1 MTGEGVFVKF
11 GAETGELKTGMEQA
25 ANEVRRATGAMSDS
39 FKSMASNI
47 KASMSQVTQNV
58 GHSAKESTEKLEGFA
73 GAINGLRSK
82 FLLLGEVLAAGW
94 IGEKIFSTG
103 ERFAELSEQIVLTA
117 QKTGMTTDQVQE
129 LGFAASLSG
138 SSAEA
143 MAGAMRKLSLMT
155 VEAKNGSAA
164 AVAAFRNV
172 GISQEEVKN
181 SSPHEILLKIA
192 DAYKN
197 SADDANKTANAVQ
210 LLGRAGMELIPTLN
224 KGSDGINELAVRARE
239 LGIILDK
246 DTIEKGDQ
254 AKEKF
259 EVLHLSMSALSNRIG
274 ADMVPALSS
283 MAGAFAE
290 SSKQGGLFNGIGK
303 AIGEGIIVLTKI
315 VTTAANTITAF
326 GMAIGAAMAMV
337 AHPSQTG
344 TIWRQ
349 WASDVDAL
357 QKKQDAFFASLDK
370 RRDGASAGE
379 SSSGGGSGH
388 IGGDN
393 GSHSKGA
400 KDQVAAWKAQLE
412 AKKEDE
418 KQYFKDSLQEDMA
431 FWESKLNVVK
441 KGSKEERAIRH
452 ELYTLHKQEA
462 QQELAEKIGN
472 IQYQMTLAK
481 GDTAEKV
488 ALAKQEAALIKAT
501 YGDKSRQYIAEL
513 RKVEEAERQHKETMG
528 RLEQEKADAAKQAAL
543 SRVETERETLRYQKE
558 MGDISEAQE
567 LQGLRNLKEQ
577 EYQIELKAA
586 QDKIQFI
593 KDDVVAKQKA
603 YDDIEKMARKHK
615 LDMLKIDH
623 QIVTEEESIWKSLG
637 NRIGSLWDKGV
648 QAMMNGT
655 LTWRNAF
662 KAIGAE
668 MANWFL
674 VDVVGKKVKAWI
686 TGEEAQT
693 GATAAGAATRT
704 ATEVTAATT
713 SGNAGMMAGI
723 KNIMMSAWETMAAV
737 YKAIAG
743 IPVVGPVLAPIAAAG
758 AFGVVA
764 GYAGHLASAEGGFD
778 IPDGVNPLTQLHKRE
793 MVLPA
798 KQADVIR
805 NMADNGGGMGEVHIH
820 ARSDSDV
827 IRVGDLKKLLVKM
840 HRNFELVVPS

>member
-11 GAETGELKTGMEQA
+11 GAETGELKTGMEQG

-181 SSPHEILLKIA
+181 SSPHEILMKIA

-224 KGSDGINELAVRARE
+224 KGSDGINELAGRARE

-259 EVLHLSMSALSNRIG
+259 EVLHMAMGALGNRIG
-274 ADMVPALSS
+274 ADMIPALSS

-290 SSKQGGLFNGIGK
+290 SSKEGGLFNGIGK
-303 AIGEGIIVLTKI
+303 KIGEGIIVLTKI
-315 VTTAANTITAF
+315 FTTASNVVVAF
-326 GMAIGAAMAMV
+326 GMTLGAIAAIV
-337 AHPSQTG
+337 AHPSQAK
-344 TIWRQ
+344 TIWNQ
-349 WASDVDAL
+349 WNGDIDAL

-370 RRDGASAGE
+370 NRASADSG
-379 SSSGGGSGH
+379 SSDGGGGGSGH

-393 GSHSKGA
+393 GSKSKAA
-400 KDQVAAWKAQLE
+400 KDQIAVWKAALE
-412 AKKEDE
+412 QKKEDE
-418 KQYFKDSLQEDMA
+418 NQYFKDSLQDDIA

-441 KGSKEERAIRH
+441 KGSKEERAVRH

-488 ALAKQEAALIKAT
+488 ALAKQEADLIKAT

-513 RKVEEAERQHKETMG
+513 RKVEEAERQHKETMA

-558 MGDISEAQE
+558 MGDISETQE

-586 QDKIQFI
+586 QDKAALITG
-593 KDDVVAKQKA
+593 DVVARQKA
-603 YDDIEKMARKHK
+603 MDQIQQMAEKHTLEMTK
-615 LDMLKIDH
+615 LDHDYSLAVRDDWRNLLQPISSAFN
-623 QIVTEEESIWKSLG
+623 TSI
-637 NRIGSLWDKGV
+637 KGMI
-648 QAMMNGT
+648 QGT
-655 LTWRNAF
+655 LTFQKAMSGIAQAILASFVDLGVKMVADWAARQAAKMLITSGTAAQETAVQSTAHAAQMVQQKMLGVAGVMSNA
-662 KAIGAE
+662 AIA
-668 MANWFL
+668 
-674 VDVVGKKVKAWI
+674 
-686 TGEEAQT
+686 
-693 GATAAGAATRT
+693 ATAAMASVAAIPFYGWAMAPAVGASTY
-704 ATEVTAATT
+704 
-713 SGNAGMMAGI
+713 GMAM
-723 KNIMMSAWETMAAV
+723 
-737 YKAIAG
+737 
-743 IPVVGPVLAPIAAAG
+743 
-758 AFGVVA
+758 
-764 GYAGHLASAEGGFD
+764 GYLASAEGGYD
-778 IPDGVNPLTQLHKRE
+778 VPDGVNPLTQLHKRE

-805 NMADNGGGMGEVHIH
+805 NMADNGGGMGDVHIH

-827 IRVGDLKKLLVKM
+827 IHVRDLKKLLVKM
-840 HRNFELVVPS
+840 HRNFELVTS

>member
-47 KASMSQVTQNV
+47 KASMSKMTQDI
-58 GHSAKESTEKLEGFA
+58 GHGAKEGTEKLEGF
-73 GAINGLRSK
+73 GKGIESLRSK
-82 FLLLGEVLAAGW
+82 FMLLGEVLAAGW
-94 IGEKIFSTG
+94 IGEKMVDMVKHTAEVGDELLKTSQKTG
-103 ERFAELSEQIVLTA
+103 VSIEYLSGLKYAAGLADVSFESLQNGMKRLSMAMNLANQGSKQQETAFKAVGVSVTDANGNLKSMEQVLPAIADKFHNTADGTNKTALAMALFGRAGADMIPLLNAGSKGLSDMAKEAERLGLVWDKETAEAAEKLNDDTRRMHASFEGITTHLAQAFIPMMNSVVNAISESAAKGGLLNTVLTA
-117 QKTGMTTDQVQE
+117 MGTGFKYLAVFVNDTVGVLKLLGTSIAYVALAIANPTKIGSIWDDYLAKIKEIRAETQKTNEE
-129 LGFAASLSG
+129 LMGGHKGGASSG
-138 SSAEA
+138 ESGTKPQAPA
-143 MAGAMRKLSLMT
+143 MAGS
-155 VEAKNGSAA
+155 
-164 AVAAFRNV
+164 
-172 GISQEEVKN
+172 
-181 SSPHEILLKIA
+181 
-192 DAYKN
+192 
-197 SADDANKTANAVQ
+197 
-210 LLGRAGMELIPTLN
+210 
-224 KGSDGINELAVRARE
+224 
-239 LGIILDK
+239 
-246 DTIEKGDQ
+246 
-254 AKEKF
+254 
-259 EVLHLSMSALSNRIG
+259 
-274 ADMVPALSS
+274 
-283 MAGAFAE
+283 
-290 SSKQGGLFNGIGK
+290 
-303 AIGEGIIVLTKI
+303 
-315 VTTAANTITAF
+315 
-326 GMAIGAAMAMV
+326 
-337 AHPSQTG
+337 
-344 TIWRQ
+344 
-349 WASDVDAL
+349 
-357 QKKQDAFFASLDK
+357 
-370 RRDGASAGE
+370 
-379 SSSGGGSGH
+379 
-388 IGGDN
+388 
-393 GSHSKGA
+393 SKGA
-400 KDQVAAWKAQLE
+400 KDQIAIWKAALE
-412 AKKEDE
+412 QKKEDE
-418 KQYFKDSLQEDMA
+418 NQYFKDSLQDDIA

-441 KGSKEERAIRH
+441 RGSKEERAVRH

-488 ALAKQEAALIKAT
+488 ALAKQEAELIKAT

-586 QDKIQFI
+586 QDKVQFI

-704 ATEVTAATT
+704 ATEVTAATA

-743 IPVVGPVLAPIAAAG
+743 IPYVGPFLAPAMAAG

-764 GYAGHLASAEGGFD
+764 GYAGNLASAEGGFD

-805 NMADNGGGMGEVHIH
+805 NMADNGGGMGDVHIH